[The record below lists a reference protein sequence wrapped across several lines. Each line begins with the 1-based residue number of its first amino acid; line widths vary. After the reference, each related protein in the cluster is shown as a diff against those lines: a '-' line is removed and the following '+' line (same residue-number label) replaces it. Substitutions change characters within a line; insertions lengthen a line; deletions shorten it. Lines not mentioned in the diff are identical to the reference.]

1 MHDCL
6 HTLKINKHYM
16 TCIFLFV
23 DVLLMCLVPVKVKMM
38 LLEMTAVSRV
48 ISVGHVIHIL

>member
-1 MHDCL
+1 MH
-6 HTLKINKHYM
+6 
-16 TCIFLFV
+16 FLFV